1 MSKLSERISMYVPEY
16 SLKEGYSDRP
26 VEVQADDC

>member
-1 MSKLSERISMYVPEY
+1 MRIPAESLSGASVRD
-16 SLKEGYSDRP
+16 KEGYSDRP